1 MRISRKAYVRGHFYF
16 SPHSG
21 RGYSKILH
29 RRGARVAWQ
38 SCPRR
43 NPIAVAFVEPVTEG
57 LEFPREDWPLHIT
70 LVKFDVD
77 GAESPPEAAQE
88 AAPGDPLA
96 GWIASLIERGP
107 SPRRWAAALPWGGEA
122 GFGRTRPIPG
132 SLIEPGGP
140 LQGPTP
146 PALKEQR

>member
-1 MRISRKAYVRGHFYF
+1 MRKSRKAYVRGHFHF

-38 SCPRR
+38 TCPMR

-57 LEFPREDWPLHIT
+57 LEFLREDWPFHIT
-70 LVKFDVD
+70 LVKFDVA

-88 AAPGDPLA
+88 AARGDPLA
-96 GWIASLIERGP
+96 GWIASLIER
-107 SPRRWAAALPWGGEA
+107 SVAEALGSSGTVCGEA

-140 LQGPTP
+140 LQGLTP